1 MSSFQNKNTELVLNM
16 IRIMSLTNDEKSGI
30 ITGIIESI
38 MDQTSPAQAL
48 NLTDQVLT
56 DQVPKAQASTA
67 QASMAQAST
76 AQASTAQ
83 APNLTDPKLAD
94 PKLAD
99 QASTTQAST
108 AQAPNLTDPKLAV
121 QVPKAKA
128 STAQAPNLTDPKLAV
143 QVPKAKAHTV
153 QASTAQVSTDRPPYC
168 LVVKC
173 GDTPPAI
180 SKSNLQKKITDAGT
194 VVGSVQGPIYEDNII
209 TPFLKRM
216 TSFRN
221 GKNTN
226 GDIKII
232 STKNKDIYVFG
243 FKKDKDKDIDT
254 NINSSIQM
262 RCNINSENIKSI
274 QDAVKLFPGTHTLII
289 AYFKKNEDG
298 SEKCNICTFHRQY
311 SN

>member
-1 MSSFQNKNTELVLNM
+1 M
-16 IRIMSLTNDEKSGI
+16 
-30 ITGIIESI
+30 
-38 MDQTSPAQAL
+38 
-48 NLTDQVLT
+48 
-56 DQVPKAQASTA
+56 
-67 QASMAQAST
+67 
-76 AQASTAQ
+76 
-83 APNLTDPKLAD
+83 
-94 PKLAD
+94 
-99 QASTTQAST
+99 
-108 AQAPNLTDPKLAV
+108 
-121 QVPKAKA
+121 
-128 STAQAPNLTDPKLAV
+128 
-143 QVPKAKAHTV
+143 
-153 QASTAQVSTDRPPYC
+153 
-168 LVVKC
+168 
-173 GDTPPAI
+173 
-180 SKSNLQKKITDAGT
+180 QKKITDAGT